1 MSTKPA
7 TESRFELT
15 KNKQTV
21 MSKAQLIEDEMQKRE
36 HFQYMN
42 KKYIQTMSKNPV
54 LVTPSLDVKSIDML
68 PRVNILEDLQF
79 RKALPKSFKLFDKGA
94 APFSNALDKIQDNKK
109 FMSSLSNDML
119 RTAVARDSRYF
130 KDKIKDEKVVKENM
144 KLERDR
150 SLGRIDQNGTDE
162 EDEKSRPA
170 SPLLNERVAFSSEKV
185 DLQ

>member
-1 MSTKPA
+1 
-7 TESRFELT
+7 
-15 KNKQTV
+15 
-21 MSKAQLIEDEMQKRE
+21 
-36 HFQYMN
+36 
-42 KKYIQTMSKNPV
+42 
-54 LVTPSLDVKSIDML
+54 
-68 PRVNILEDLQF
+68 
-79 RKALPKSFKLFDKGA
+79 
-94 APFSNALDKIQDNKK
+94 
-109 FMSSLSNDML
+109 ML